1 MEQNQQVQQQE
12 PQATNINLPAEIQ
25 QEASQYGIQLT
36 QAASLLGS
44 LPQITAERDA
54 LVAQYNDVIRMD
66 IESVSTQKAARELRL
81 KIKDNRTKGLAVWHK
96 TTKDYFLKGG
106 QFVDAIKRK
115 EEAVNVRMEDA
126 LEQIEKHLQLK
137 IERERQE
144 KREKRADELKPYM
157 DFVPFGIDLGVL
169 DEQEYLK
176 VFNGAKLQHEHKLDE
191 QRKEQERLKEQ
202 QRLKE
207 IYDKNREQLM
217 PYMLYIQDFNSIDFQ
232 NITEDEIQSLI
243 QGADEKRL
251 QHQKELEEAKKQ
263 AEQREHELEV
273 ERKKRDEE
281 NRKMRDKLLKEQ
293 QEKKKLQEE
302 LEQKQKLEREQ
313 EEQRKQEERRL
324 QNSSDTVLLQEV
336 VAPKIENLFQEFPE
350 MKGEEAKQV
359 VEEAKAYLVKIANYV
374 KQQAQSLIQ

>member
-1 MEQNQQVQQQE
+1 MEQNQQIQQQE

-25 QEASQYGIQLT
+25 QEANQYGIQLT

-54 LVAQYNDVIRMD
+54 LVDQYNEVIRMD
-66 IESVSTQKAARELRL
+66 IESVATQKAARELRL

-144 KREKRADELKPYM
+144 NRQKRAEALKPYM
-157 DFVPFGIDLGVL
+157 EFVPFGIDLGVL

-176 VFNGAKLQHEHKLDE
+176 VFNGAKLQYERKLEE
-191 QRKEQERLKEQ
+191 QRREQEKLVEQ

-207 IYDKNREQLM
+207 IYNKNKEQLM

-232 NITEDEIQSLI
+232 NITEAEIQTLI

-263 AEQREHELEV
+263 AEQRERELEV

-313 EEQRKQEERRL
+313 EEQRKREERRL

-374 KQQAQSLIQ
+374 KQQAQSLVQ